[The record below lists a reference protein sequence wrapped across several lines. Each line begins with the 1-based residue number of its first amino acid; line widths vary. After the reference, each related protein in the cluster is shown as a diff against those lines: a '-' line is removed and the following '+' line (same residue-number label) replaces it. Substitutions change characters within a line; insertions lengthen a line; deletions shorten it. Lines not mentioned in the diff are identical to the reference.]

1 MKLVRSLAFAL
12 LSVCAGTAAAAY
24 PEKPIKVIVPFPAGQ
39 TTDIMSRSVADE
51 LAKVVEQP
59 IYIDNKG
66 GAGGIIG
73 VEAAKR
79 SPADGYTLLI
89 ASSGPLAINPS
100 LYKDIPYDT
109 MADFEPVAMI
119 IDVPQFLVTRSD
131 FPAKTLPELIDYV
144 KERPGELNYASGGV
158 GLTNHLTMEML
169 KNRTDMDVRHIPYRG
184 ATAALA
190 GLIGG
195 DTDMMF
201 ESGPAIMP
209 HVEAGRLNVLA
220 VGSRKGSAIFPEVK
234 SVHDLGVDGFDAATW
249 MAVMVP
255 KGTPRE
261 AIETLNKGINQV
273 LALPAMQER
282 FKSVTASAHIAT
294 PEETRQFLERELALW
309 KDTIVK
315 GNIKAE

>member
-1 MKLVRSLAFAL
+1 MKAIRSIAFAL
-12 LSVCAGTAAAAY
+12 MALCGGTAAAAY
-24 PEKPIKVIVPFPAGQ
+24 PEKPIKIVVPFPAGQ
-39 TTDIMSRSVADE
+39 TTDILARAVADE
-51 LAKVVEQP
+51 VAKVVDQP

-79 SPADGYTLLI
+79 SPADGYTVLI

-100 LYKDIPYDT
+100 LYPDIPYDT
-109 MADFEPVAMI
+109 LKDFEPVAMI
-119 IDVPQFLVTRSD
+119 IDVPQFLVTRAD
-131 FPAKTLPELIDYV
+131 FPAKTLPELVEYV
-144 KERPGELNYASGGV
+144 KQRAGDLNYGSGGV

-209 HVEAGRLNVLA
+209 HVKAGRLNVLA
-220 VGSRKGSAIFPEVK
+220 VGSRKGSAVFPEVK
-234 SVHDLGVDGFDAATW
+234 SVHDLGVDGFDATTW

-255 KGTPRE
+255 KGTPDDV
-261 AIETLNKGINQV
+261 IQTLNKSINQV

-282 FKSVTASAHIAT
+282 FNTLTASAHIAT
-294 PEETRQFLERELALW
+294 PEETRQFLESELALW

-315 GNIKAE
+315 GNIRAE

>member
-1 MKLVRSLAFAL
+1 IL
-12 LSVCAGTAAAAY
+12 
-24 PEKPIKVIVPFPAGQ
+24 
-39 TTDIMSRSVADE
+39 
-51 LAKVVEQP
+51 EQP

-79 SPADGYTLLI
+79 APADGYTLLF

-100 LYKDIPYDT
+100 LYPDIPYNT
-109 MADFEPVAMI
+109 MEDFEPVAMI
-119 IDVPQFLVTRSD
+119 IDVPQFLVTRND
-131 FPAKTLPELIDYV
+131 FPAKTLPELINYV
-144 KERPGELNYASGGV
+144 KERQGDLNYGSGGV

-209 HVEAGRLNVLA
+209 HVKAGRLNVLA
-220 VGSRKGSAIFPEVK
+220 VGSQKGSAVFPEVK
-234 SVHDLGVDGFDAATW
+234 SVHELGVDGFDAATW
-249 MAVMVP
+249 MAVLVP
-255 KGTPRE
+255 KGTP
-261 AIETLNKGINQV
+261 ADVIETLNKSINQV
-273 LALPAMQER
+273 LELPAMQER
-282 FKSVTASAHIAT
+282 FKTLTASAHIAT
-294 PEETRQFLERELALW
+294 PDETRQFLERELALW
-309 KDTIVK
+309 KDTIEK
-315 GNIKAE
+315 GNIRAE